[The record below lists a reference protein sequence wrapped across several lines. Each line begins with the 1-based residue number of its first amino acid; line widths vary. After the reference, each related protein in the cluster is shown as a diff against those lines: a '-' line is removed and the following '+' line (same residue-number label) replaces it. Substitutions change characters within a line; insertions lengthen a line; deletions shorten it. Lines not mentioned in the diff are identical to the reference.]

1 MACSK
6 WLFPL
11 LFFCLLC
18 GAQAQQAV
26 ITVDHGPNAE
36 VQQSKHYVVLVSLDG
51 FRYDYAR
58 KYGARH
64 LLAIAARGAS
74 APEGM
79 IPVYPSLTFPN
90 HYTLV
95 TGLYPEHHGIVGNQF
110 YDPARKERYSYA
122 DPKTNGDGSWYGGT
136 PLWSLAEKQGMR
148 SACFFW
154 PGSEAEIAGERPTYY
169 LHFDNQFPDEQ
180 RINQVVAWLKLPAEQ
195 RPHFITL
202 YYANVDHAGHE
213 YGPDSPQT
221 AEAVKHVDELMGTL
235 EEDLK
240 ELRLPVDLIIVS
252 DHGMEKIQGGWI
264 DLDSYASLEGLIT
277 VGQYLYAP
285 TEEGANAVYQK
296 LKAADAA
303 FMVYR
308 RANVPAELH
317 FNSSPREGDPVIVA
331 RGPYAIR
338 AHAPAPDHED
348 KAPMVGN
355 HGFDPYMMPSMKAVF
370 LAEGPDIRAG
380 VKLKP
385 FEDVN
390 VFPLLVKIL
399 GLDAPAVDGS
409 LGVLSGVLT
418 GQASQ

>member
-1 MACSK
+1 MARRT
-6 WLFPL
+6 WLLAL
-11 LFFCLLC
+11 LFVGLLG

-26 ITVDHGPNAE
+26 ITVYHGPNAE
-36 VQQSKHYVVLVSLDG
+36 AQQSKHYVVLVSLDG

-58 KYGARH
+58 KYGAKH

-74 APEGM
+74 VPEGM
-79 IPVYPSLTFPN
+79 IPAYPSLTFPN

-110 YDPARKERYSYA
+110 YDPARKERYSYS
-122 DPKTNGDGSWYGGT
+122 DSKTNADGSWYGGT

-169 LHFDNQFPDEQ
+169 LHFDNQYPDEK
-180 RINQVVAWLKLPAEQ
+180 RIDQVIAWLKLPPEQ

-213 YGPDSPQT
+213 FGPDAPQT

-240 ELRLPVDLIIVS
+240 ALHLPVDLVIVS

-264 DLDSYASLEGLIT
+264 DLDKYAPLGDLVT

-285 TEEGANAVYQK
+285 TEEAANAAYQK

-317 FNSSPREGDPVIVA
+317 FNSNPREGDPIIVA

-338 AHAPAPDHED
+338 AHAPPVDRED
-348 KAPMVGN
+348 KAPTVGN
-355 HGFDPYMMPSMKAVF
+355 HGFDPTMMPTMKAVF
-370 LAEGPDIRAG
+370 YAEGPDIRAG

-385 FEDVN
+385 FENVN
-390 VFPLLVKIL
+390 VYPLLVKLL
-399 GLDAPAVDGS
+399 GLDSPPVDGS
-409 LGVLSGVLT
+409 LGVLAGVLT
-418 GQASQ
+418 AQAAQ